1 MRSMT
6 ESNLA
11 VRPGDH
17 PVHGTWLSVDVVG
30 LTDDPEPQVVL
41 IQRASEPHQGETTL
55 PGGLLAAW
63 EGESIEQAAR
73 RIMREKAGTEL
84 ISGVA
89 VVSVVSDT
97 GRDERGHTVSIVVL
111 ARVPAAVPGAVP
123 VSQIPGQMPFGHT
136 AMVRTALQRLQ
147 ERLLVDPETSLAML
161 GQETTR
167 TQVRALLSACG
178 PINATTAG
186 KRLDRSPLY
195 RRTKELRKPVPTGRP
210 GHVYHFLPSGTDD

>member
-17 PVHGTWLSVDVVG
+17 PVHGTWLSVDVVA
-30 LTDDPEPQVVL
+30 LTDDPEPQVAL
-41 IQRASEPHQGETTL
+41 IKRAGAPHKGATTL

-63 EGESIEQAAR
+63 EGETIEQAAR

-84 ISGVA
+84 SGGVV
-89 VVSVVSDT
+89 VVSVVSDP

-111 ARVPAAVPGAVP
+111 TRVPAGVLSAVP
-123 VSQIPGQMPFGHT
+123 VTQIPDKMPFGHT

-167 TQVRALLSACG
+167 TQVRALLGACG
-178 PINATTAG
+178 PINVTTAG
-186 KRLDRSPLY
+186 KRLERSPLY

-210 GHVYHFLPSGTDD
+210 GHVYRFLPPEIGD